1 MLSLPSTSAA
11 PTGAEAQEQS
21 FLNQDEPHKE
31 IEATL
36 TSRQETMALYLIQNF
51 ESLDHG
57 CEGRSLA
64 QYML

>member
-1 MLSLPSTSAA
+1 MSNPKDWKAKATSAA

-36 TSRQETMALYLIQNF
+36 TSR
-51 ESLDHG
+51 
-57 CEGRSLA
+57 
-64 QYML
+64 